1 MQLRA
6 GMGRRGSGGLR
17 GLFSEKGWE
26 CLCVMLVS
34 VVELWAVDKTHDC
47 WRGYTAGVGTLILSG
62 WHANWLV
69 QPGVWWDS
77 RGALVGVIPGYVYQ
91 EMVDDVASI

>member
-47 WRGYTAGVGTLILSG
+47 WRGYTAGCWDVDIVGLACEL
-62 WHANWLV
+62 A
-69 QPGVWWDS
+69 
-77 RGALVGVIPGYVYQ
+77 GAAWSLVGLPWGLGGGHS
-91 EMVDDVASI
+91 AGNG